1 MKSVVA
7 IVAASSSTFG
17 FFLSRGLCE
26 TQDDDDTSGRIP
38 EDFEKYF
45 FNDDMR
51 EQIQCNAFFV
61 GQHADCIPIGKLCSL
76 TGGIF

>member
-17 FFLSRGLCE
+17 FFLSRGLSE
-26 TQDDDDTSGRIP
+26 TQDDDTSGRIP